1 MKTFKKNG
9 ERKTLNQSDQ
19 NEFINSIQSTFKNT
33 SYDFDTLK
41 INVDFTSW
49 IDTHKILKKD
59 FNLSFFNWLSAVD
72 WDNDVKTGDAPKE
85 PVTPSFEILS
95 CLSQTNSNNLVIS
108 STVISKENAEIE
120 SLVDVF
126 AGANWHEREAYE
138 MFGINFLNHPNL
150 IKLYL
155 PDDYEGN
162 PLLKSFELISRE
174 VKPWPGEVDVEGMPE
189 DSIVVEEK
197 KGS

>member
-72 WDNDVKTGDAPKE
+72 WDNEVKTGDAPKE

-138 MFGINFLNHPNL
+138 MFGINFENHPNL
-150 IKLYL
+150 EKLYL
-155 PDDYEGN
+155 PDGYEGN
-162 PLLKSFELISRE
+162 PMLKSFELISRE
-174 VKPWPGEVDVEGMPE
+174 VKPWPGDVDVEGMPE
-189 DSIVVEEK
+189 ES
-197 KGS
+197 GSDESEDG

>member
-1 MKTFKKNG
+1 MKSG
-9 ERKTLNQSDQ
+9 EKKTLNQSDQ
-19 NEFINSIQSTFKNT
+19 NEFINSIQSSFKNT
-33 SYDFDTLK
+33 SYNFDTLK
-41 INVDFTSW
+41 INVDISSW

-72 WDNDVKTGDAPKE
+72 WDNEVKTGDAPKE

-150 IKLYL
+150 RKLYL

-174 VKPWPGEVDVEGMPE
+174 VKPWPGDVDVEGMPE
-189 DSIVVEEK
+189 ESIVVEEK
-197 KGS
+197 GS

>member
-1 MKTFKKNG
+1 MKSG
-9 ERKTLNQSDQ
+9 EKKTLNQSDQ
-19 NEFINSIQSTFKNT
+19 NEFINSIQNSFKNT
-33 SYDFDTLK
+33 SYNFDTLK
-41 INVDFTSW
+41 INVDISSW

-72 WDNDVKTGDAPKE
+72 WDNEVKTGDAPKE

-150 IKLYL
+150 TKLYL

-174 VKPWPGEVDVEGMPE
+174 VKPWPGDVDVEGMPE

-197 KGS
+197 GS

>member
-1 MKTFKKNG
+1 MKSG

-19 NEFINSIQSTFKNT
+19 NEFINSIQSFFKNT
-33 SYDFDTLK
+33 SYNFDTLK
-41 INVDFTSW
+41 INVDISSW

-72 WDNDVKTGDAPKE
+72 WDNEVKTGDAPKE

-150 IKLYL
+150 TKLYL

-174 VKPWPGEVDVEGMPE
+174 VKPWPGDVDVEGMPE
-189 DSIVVEEK
+189 ESIVVEEK
-197 KGS
+197 GS

>member
-1 MKTFKKNG
+1 MKSG

-19 NEFINSIQSTFKNT
+19 NEFINSIQSSFKNT
-33 SYDFDTLK
+33 SYNFDTLK
-41 INVDFTSW
+41 INVDISSW

-72 WDNDVKTGDAPKE
+72 WDNEVKTGDAPKE

-95 CLSQTNSNNLVIS
+95 CLSQTNSNNLFIS

-150 IKLYL
+150 TKLYL

-174 VKPWPGEVDVEGMPE
+174 VKPWPGDVDVEGMPE

-197 KGS
+197 GS

>member
-1 MKTFKKNG
+1 VKILKESG

-19 NEFINSIQSTFKNT
+19 NEFINSIQSSFKNT
-33 SYDFDTLK
+33 SYNFDTLK
-41 INVDFTSW
+41 INVDISSW

-72 WDNDVKTGDAPKE
+72 WDNEVKTGDAPKE

-150 IKLYL
+150 TKLYL

-174 VKPWPGEVDVEGMPE
+174 VKPWPGDVDVEGMPE

-197 KGS
+197 GS

>member
-1 MKTFKKNG
+1 MKSG
-9 ERKTLNQSDQ
+9 EKKTLNQSDQ
-19 NEFINSIQSTFKNT
+19 NEFINSIQSSFKNT
-33 SYDFDTLK
+33 SYNFDTLK
-41 INVDFTSW
+41 INVDISSW

-72 WDNDVKTGDAPKE
+72 WDNEVKTGDAPKE

-150 IKLYL
+150 TKLYL
-155 PDDYEGN
+155 PDDYEVN

-174 VKPWPGEVDVEGMPE
+174 VKPWPGDVDVEGMPE

-197 KGS
+197 GS

>member
-1 MKTFKKNG
+1 MKSG

-19 NEFINSIQSTFKNT
+19 NEFINSIQSSFKNT

-41 INVDFTSW
+41 INVDISSW
-49 IDTHKILKKD
+49 VDTHKILKKD

-72 WDNDVKTGDAPKE
+72 WDNEVKTGDAPKE

-150 IKLYL
+150 TKLYL

-174 VKPWPGEVDVEGMPE
+174 VKPWPGDVDVEGMPE

-197 KGS
+197 GS

>member
-1 MKTFKKNG
+1 MKSG

-19 NEFINSIQSTFKNT
+19 NEFINSIQSSFKNT
-33 SYDFDTLK
+33 SYNFDTLK
-41 INVDFTSW
+41 INVDISSW

-72 WDNDVKTGDAPKE
+72 WDNEVKTGDAPKE

-150 IKLYL
+150 TKLYL

-174 VKPWPGEVDVEGMPE
+174 VKPWPGDVDVEGMPE
-189 DSIVVEEK
+189 ESIVVEEK
-197 KGS
+197 GS

>member
-1 MKTFKKNG
+1 MKSG
-9 ERKTLNQSDQ
+9 EKKTLNQSDQ
-19 NEFINSIQSTFKNT
+19 NEFINSIQSSFKNT
-33 SYDFDTLK
+33 SYNFDTLK
-41 INVDFTSW
+41 INVDISSW

-59 FNLSFFNWLSAVD
+59 FDLSFFNWLSAVD
-72 WDNDVKTGDAPKE
+72 WDNEVKTGDAPKE

-150 IKLYL
+150 TKLYL

-174 VKPWPGEVDVEGMPE
+174 VKPWPGDVDVEGMPE

-197 KGS
+197 GS

>member
-1 MKTFKKNG
+1 MKSG

-19 NEFINSIQSTFKNT
+19 NEFINSIQSSFKNT
-33 SYDFDTLK
+33 SYNFDTLK
-41 INVDFTSW
+41 INVDISSW

-72 WDNDVKTGDAPKE
+72 WDNEVKTGDAPKE

-108 STVISKENAEIE
+108 STVISKENAEIV

-150 IKLYL
+150 TKLYL

-174 VKPWPGEVDVEGMPE
+174 VKPWPGDVDVEGMPE

-197 KGS
+197 GS

>member
-1 MKTFKKNG
+1 MKSG
-9 ERKTLNQSDQ
+9 EKKTLNQSDQ
-19 NEFINSIQSTFKNT
+19 NEFINSIQSSFKNT
-33 SYDFDTLK
+33 SYNFDTLK
-41 INVDFTSW
+41 INVDISSW
-49 IDTHKILKKD
+49 IDTHKILKKE

-72 WDNDVKTGDAPKE
+72 WDNEVKTGDAPKE

-150 IKLYL
+150 TKLYL

-174 VKPWPGEVDVEGMPE
+174 VKPWPGDVDVEGMPE

-197 KGS
+197 GS

>member
-1 MKTFKKNG
+1 MKSG

-19 NEFINSIQSTFKNT
+19 NEFINSIQSSFKNT
-33 SYDFDTLK
+33 SYNFDTLK
-41 INVDFTSW
+41 INVDISSW

-72 WDNDVKTGDAPKE
+72 WDNEVKTGDAPKE

-138 MFGINFLNHPNL
+138 MFGISFLNHPNL
-150 IKLYL
+150 TKLYL

-174 VKPWPGEVDVEGMPE
+174 VKPWPGDVDVEGMPE

-197 KGS
+197 GS

>member
-1 MKTFKKNG
+1 MKILKESG

-19 NEFINSIQSTFKNT
+19 NEFINSIQSSFKNT
-33 SYDFDTLK
+33 SYNFDTLK
-41 INVDFTSW
+41 INVDISSW

-72 WDNDVKTGDAPKE
+72 WDNEVKTGDAPKE

-150 IKLYL
+150 TKLYL

-197 KGS
+197 GS

>member
-1 MKTFKKNG
+1 MKIFKKNG
-9 ERKTLNQSDQ
+9 ERKTLNQFDQ

-49 IDTHKILKKD
+49 IDTHKLLKKD

-72 WDNDVKTGDAPKE
+72 WDNEVKTGDAPKE

-150 IKLYL
+150 TKLYL

-197 KGS
+197 GS

>member
-1 MKTFKKNG
+1 MKSG

-19 NEFINSIQSTFKNT
+19 NEFINSIQSSFKNT
-33 SYDFDTLK
+33 SYNFDTLK
-41 INVDFTSW
+41 INVDVSSW

-72 WDNDVKTGDAPKE
+72 WDNEVKTGDAPKE

-150 IKLYL
+150 TKLYL

-174 VKPWPGEVDVEGMPE
+174 VKPWPGDVDVEGMPE

-197 KGS
+197 GS

>member
-1 MKTFKKNG
+1 MKIFKKNG

-19 NEFINSIQSTFKNT
+19 NEFIKSIQSTFKNT

-72 WDNDVKTGDAPKE
+72 WDNEVKTGDAPKE

-150 IKLYL
+150 TKLYL

-197 KGS
+197 GS

>member
-1 MKTFKKNG
+1 MKSG
-9 ERKTLNQSDQ
+9 EKKTLNQSDQ
-19 NEFINSIQSTFKNT
+19 NEFINSIQSSFKNT
-33 SYDFDTLK
+33 SYNFDTLK
-41 INVDFTSW
+41 INVDISSW
-49 IDTHKILKKD
+49 IDTHKILKKY

-72 WDNDVKTGDAPKE
+72 WDNEVKTGDAPKE

-150 IKLYL
+150 TKLYL

-174 VKPWPGEVDVEGMPE
+174 VKPWPGDVDVEGMPE

-197 KGS
+197 GS

>member
-1 MKTFKKNG
+1 MKSG

-19 NEFINSIQSTFKNT
+19 NEFINSIQSSFKNT
-33 SYDFDTLK
+33 SYNFDTLK
-41 INVDFTSW
+41 INVDVSSW
-49 IDTHKILKKD
+49 IETHKILKKD

-72 WDNDVKTGDAPKE
+72 WDNEVKTGDAPKE

-150 IKLYL
+150 TKLYL

-174 VKPWPGEVDVEGMPE
+174 VKPWPGDVDVEGMPE

-197 KGS
+197 GS

>member
-1 MKTFKKNG
+1 MKSG
-9 ERKTLNQSDQ
+9 EKKTLNQSDQ
-19 NEFINSIQSTFKNT
+19 NEFINSIQSSFKNT
-33 SYDFDTLK
+33 SYNFDTLK
-41 INVDFTSW
+41 INVDISSW

-72 WDNDVKTGDAPKE
+72 WDNEVKTGDAPKE

-174 VKPWPGEVDVEGMPE
+174 VKPWPGDVDVEGMPE

-197 KGS
+197 GS

>member
-1 MKTFKKNG
+1 MKSG
-9 ERKTLNQSDQ
+9 EKKTLNQSDQ
-19 NEFINSIQSTFKNT
+19 NEFINSIQSSFKNT
-33 SYDFDTLK
+33 SYNFDTLK
-41 INVDFTSW
+41 INVDISSW
-49 IDTHKILKKD
+49 IDTHKILKKE

-72 WDNDVKTGDAPKE
+72 WDNEVKTGDAPKE

-174 VKPWPGEVDVEGMPE
+174 VKPWPGDVDVEGMPE

-197 KGS
+197 GS

>member
-1 MKTFKKNG
+1 MKSG

-19 NEFINSIQSTFKNT
+19 NEFINSIQSSFKNT
-33 SYDFDTLK
+33 SYNFDTLK
-41 INVDFTSW
+41 INVDISSW

-72 WDNDVKTGDAPKE
+72 WDNEVKTGDAPKE

-150 IKLYL
+150 RKLYL

-174 VKPWPGEVDVEGMPE
+174 VKPWPGDVDVEGMPE
-189 DSIVVEEK
+189 DSIVVEEI
-197 KGS
+197 GS

>member
-1 MKTFKKNG
+1 MKSG

-19 NEFINSIQSTFKNT
+19 NEFINSIQSSFKNT
-33 SYDFDTLK
+33 SYNFDTLK
-41 INVDFTSW
+41 INVDISSW

-72 WDNDVKTGDAPKE
+72 WDNEGKTGDAPKE

-150 IKLYL
+150 TKLYL

-174 VKPWPGEVDVEGMPE
+174 VKPWPGDVDVEGMPE

-197 KGS
+197 GS

>member
-59 FNLSFFNWLSAVD
+59 FNLSFFNWLSSVD
-72 WDNDVKTGDAPKE
+72 WDNEVKTGDAPKE

-197 KGS
+197 GS

>member
-72 WDNDVKTGDAPKE
+72 WDNEVKTGDAPKE

-162 PLLKSFELISRE
+162 PLLKSSELISRE

-197 KGS
+197 GS

>member
-1 MKTFKKNG
+1 MKSG

-19 NEFINSIQSTFKNT
+19 NEFINSIQSSFKNT
-33 SYDFDTLK
+33 SYNFDTLK
-41 INVDFTSW
+41 INVDISSW
-49 IDTHKILKKD
+49 IETHKILKKD

-72 WDNDVKTGDAPKE
+72 WDNEVKTGDAPKE

-150 IKLYL
+150 TKLYL

-174 VKPWPGEVDVEGMPE
+174 VKPWPGDVDVEGMPE

-197 KGS
+197 GS

>member
-1 MKTFKKNG
+1 MKSG

-19 NEFINSIQSTFKNT
+19 NEFINSIQSSFKNT
-33 SYDFDTLK
+33 SYNFDTLK
-41 INVDFTSW
+41 INVDISSW

-72 WDNDVKTGDAPKE
+72 WDNEVKTGDAPKE

-150 IKLYL
+150 TKLYL

-174 VKPWPGEVDVEGMPE
+174 VKPWPGDVDVEGMPE
-189 DSIVVEEK
+189 DSIVVED

>member
-1 MKTFKKNG
+1 MKSG

-19 NEFINSIQSTFKNT
+19 NEFINSIQSFFKNT
-33 SYDFDTLK
+33 SYNFDTLK
-41 INVDFTSW
+41 INVDISSW

-72 WDNDVKTGDAPKE
+72 WDNEVKTGDAPKE

-150 IKLYL
+150 TKLYL

-174 VKPWPGEVDVEGMPE
+174 VKPWPGDVVVEGMPE

-197 KGS
+197 GS

>member
-1 MKTFKKNG
+1 MKSG
-9 ERKTLNQSDQ
+9 EKKTLNQYDQ
-19 NEFINSIQSTFKNT
+19 NEFINSIQSSFKNT
-33 SYDFDTLK
+33 SYNFDTLK
-41 INVDFTSW
+41 INVDISSW

-72 WDNDVKTGDAPKE
+72 WDNEVKTGDAPKE

-150 IKLYL
+150 TKLYL

-174 VKPWPGEVDVEGMPE
+174 VKPWPGDVDVEGMPE

-197 KGS
+197 GS

>member
-1 MKTFKKNG
+1 MKILKESG

-19 NEFINSIQSTFKNT
+19 NEFINSIQSSFKNT
-33 SYDFDTLK
+33 SYNFDTLK
-41 INVDFTSW
+41 INVDLSSW

-72 WDNDVKTGDAPKE
+72 WDNEVKTGDAPKE

-150 IKLYL
+150 TKLYL

-174 VKPWPGEVDVEGMPE
+174 VKPWPGDVDVEGMPE
-189 DSIVVEEK
+189 ESIVVEEK
-197 KGS
+197 GS

>member
-1 MKTFKKNG
+1 MKSG

-197 KGS
+197 GS